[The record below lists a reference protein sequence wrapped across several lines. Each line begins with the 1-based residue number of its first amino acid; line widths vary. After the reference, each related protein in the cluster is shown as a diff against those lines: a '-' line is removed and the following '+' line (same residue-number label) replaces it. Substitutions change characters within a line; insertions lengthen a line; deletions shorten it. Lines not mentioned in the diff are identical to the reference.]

1 MFSSH
6 VMQEVAALCDR
17 VIVVAKGKIVANGSP
32 EELCKLAGKD
42 SLEDAFVAIIG
53 SDEGVA
59 A

>member
-1 MFSSH
+1 
-6 VMQEVAALCDR
+6 MQEVAALCDR
-17 VIVVAKGKIVANGSP
+17 VIVIAKGKIVAEGSP
-32 EELCKLAGKD
+32 EELCQLAGKE